1 LRARI
6 QTGHA
11 HVLLLL
17 LVRLYLCFPD
27 LSGERPGETCLR
39 VRDDLANTQNSFSQ
53 AGRDF
58 RRSRPVLLFL
68 MITEAEIH
76 GGLEI
81 EERARSYLLESQ
93 IGNTPLL
100 GLRRVAENLAPGV
113 EVLVKAEHL
122 NPGGSVKD
130 RPALAM
136 IIDGERCGRLYPG
149 KVILDATSGNTGI
162 AYAMLGAAR
171 GYQVTLC
178 LPANASA
185 ERKRILR
192 FHGAEIIETDPL
204 QGSDGAQIA
213 ARQLAARDPA
223 KYFYADQ
230 YNNEANWRA
239 HYRTTAPEIWK
250 QTEGR
255 ITHFVAGLGT
265 CGTFTGVG
273 RRLKELN
280 RSVRLISME
289 PDSPIHGL
297 EGLKHLPTSRMP
309 GIFDPA
315 LADEQIEIA
324 TEEAQAMTRRLAREE
339 GLFVGV
345 SAGANVVA
353 ALALAR
359 KLPRESVV
367 VTILCDGGERYMSER
382 FWTE

>member
-1 LRARI
+1 MIAETEI
-6 QTGHA
+6 QSGPRN
-11 HVLLLL
+11 
-17 LVRLYLCFPD
+17 RL
-27 LSGERPGETCLR
+27 S
-39 VRDDLANTQNSFSQ
+39 
-53 AGRDF
+53 
-58 RRSRPVLLFL
+58 SR
-68 MITEAEIH
+68 E
-76 GGLEI
+76 
-81 EERARSYLLESQ
+81 LESQ

-100 GLRRVAENLAPGV
+100 RLRRVTADLRTNI

-136 IIDGERCGRLYPG
+136 ILEGERSGRLYPG
-149 KVILDATSGNTGI
+149 KIILDATSGNTGI

-171 GYQVTLC
+171 GYPVTLC
-178 LPANASA
+178 LPANASE

-192 FHGAEIIETDPL
+192 IHGAEIIETDPL
-204 QGSDGAQIA
+204 QGSDGAQVV
-213 ARQLAARDPA
+213 ARGMAARDGA
-223 KYFYADQ
+223 KYFYPDQ
-230 YNNEANWRA
+230 YNNDANWRA
-239 HYRTTAPEIWK
+239 HYETTGPEIWR

-255 ITHFVAGLGT
+255 ITHFIAGLGT
-265 CGTFTGVG
+265 CGTFTGAG

-280 RSVRLISME
+280 PSIRLISME

-309 GIFDPA
+309 GIFDPT

-353 ALALAR
+353 ALSLAR
-359 KLPRESVV
+359 NLAAGSVV

-382 FWTE
+382 FLTE

>member
-1 LRARI
+1 
-6 QTGHA
+6 
-11 HVLLLL
+11 
-17 LVRLYLCFPD
+17 
-27 LSGERPGETCLR
+27 
-39 VRDDLANTQNSFSQ
+39 
-53 AGRDF
+53 
-58 RRSRPVLLFL
+58 

-76 GGLEI
+76 GGFEA
-81 EERARSYLLESQ
+81 ERSRSYDLESQ
-93 IGNTPLL
+93 VGNTPLL
-100 GLRRVAENLAPGV
+100 RLRRIARELPAGV

-136 IIDGERCGRLYPG
+136 ILDGERSGHLYPG
-149 KVILDATSGNTGI
+149 KIILDATSGNTGI

-171 GYQVTLC
+171 GYGVTLC
-178 LPANASA
+178 LPANASV

-204 QGSDGAQIA
+204 QGSDGAQIV
-213 ARQLAARDPA
+213 AREIATRDPA

-230 YNNEANWRA
+230 YNNDANWRA
-239 HYRTTAPEIWK
+239 HYETTGPEIWR

-309 GIFDPA
+309 GIFDPE

-339 GLFVGV
+339 GLFIGV

-359 KLPRESVV
+359 KLPRKSVV

>member
-1 LRARI
+1 VSI
-6 QTGHA
+6 G
-11 HVLLLL
+11 
-17 LVRLYLCFPD
+17 
-27 LSGERPGETCLR
+27 
-39 VRDDLANTQNSFSQ
+39 DLANTTNSF
-53 AGRDF
+53 RN
-58 RRSRPVLLFL
+58 RSRLPEKLAAGFAF
-68 MITEAEIH
+68 MISETEARIGFQPDH
-76 GGLEI
+76 RL
-81 EERARSYLLESQ
+81 RSRDLESQ
-93 IGNTPLL
+93 IGRTPLL
-100 GLRRVAENLAPGV
+100 RLRRVAEGLRAGV

-130 RPALAM
+130 RPALA
-136 IIDGERCGRLYPG
+136 IILDGERTGRLYPG
-149 KVILDATSGNTGI
+149 KIILDATSGNTGI

-171 GYQVTLC
+171 GYAVTLC
-178 LPANASA
+178 LPANASE

-204 QGSDGAQIA
+204 QGSDGAQLV
-213 ARQLAARDPA
+213 AREMAERDGA

-230 YNNEANWRA
+230 YNNDANWRA
-239 HYRTTAPEIWK
+239 HYEGTGPEIWD

-273 RRLKELN
+273 RRLKELKP
-280 RSVRLISME
+280 SVRLISME

-309 GIFDPA
+309 GIFDST
-315 LADEQIEIA
+315 LADETVEVA
-324 TEEAQAMTRRLAREE
+324 TEAAQAMTRRLAREE

-353 ALALAR
+353 AVALAR
-359 KLPRESVV
+359 ELPPESVV